1 MNYKKI
7 FTGLLFAIITIIS
20 TGCGEHSF
28 FDKADD
34 TASSSII
41 MLHGNIAKG
50 PIYKAEV
57 KAFRLDTN
65 KLLNTVLT
73 DIKGDYS
80 LDIGTYTGAIKVT
93 AKGGSYIDEISGIKQ
108 DAKDLNLEAISVISD
123 DKKVKTVNVTPVTD
137 IAAQE
142 LEDMYEDITK
152 LANKKSII
160 EDVNKNIARILTG
173 SSFNPTKVKPKIL
186 GKDKIEL
193 DDGDAG
199 KYGTFLAV
207 FAKLSDSKV
216 SNVKAKIENF
226 YNDIK
231 DNGVLSEDSNTKIK
245 GALEDNTIKKGI
257 NTEVITFIKNQQKTY
272 DITPIITGTLIKTN
286 QKREGKTEFTLS
298 VKDIDTKVLVH
309 FKNKKSFATFE
320 AKDENGKDI
329 VYINNDSTVTVIIT
343 NSKDFNETRSVTL
356 SVGKE
361 TVTLS
366 STSNKETTSNLSESE
381 SKPFNLISK
390 ISYNLNFNKHFSD
403 PDDNDKFKTKP
414 YETNEW
420 QTTLTFTTKS
430 PLPKGIILDTNGLL
444 NGASEEPKPKTFPIT
459 ITATDIYKNTI
470 TRTVS
475 LNVSVKPQ
483 VASIELKSPNSTRL
497 KENQTVQATLKFNQD
512 INITTAG
519 TMEIT
524 FANNAGTTG
533 SFDIPQGNISQDTG
547 IEITITAGSGSIS
560 EVIASK
566 ITLVDTEITNF
577 LTIAG
582 QEVKNLAI
590 DNAAPL
596 WTSVSNIYVSED
608 TGTDTVIY
616 TSKVNDDDKDV
627 TYSISDDNF
636 TITTKGKLSLKKAL
650 DYETTKK
657 YTLEI
662 TVKDSLLNSSAKT
675 VTINVTNV
683 LDTPPLLATPKT
695 TENIAEDI
703 KKGTSIA
710 TISSALNALEDQKII
725 DSFTITSG
733 DDNNN
738 FTVNNKG
745 VVKIAEK
752 SHIDFSVNTTHTYI
766 LKISASNKAGASKK
780 VTLNIPVTN
789 VNEITAKD
797 DKKTMKNTENSIIID
812 VLANDD
818 KGIDNKD
825 LTIKSVTVPN
835 IGTAEIIDDNK
846 IKYTNTSTD
855 TGTISFTYTMTNGE
869 DDNTANVNIS
879 IIDATLVP
887 DAPTVNTIADDDI
900 INSLESKSAVNIT
913 GTATPDIKVTVTY
926 NDISKTVKNVGSDGK
941 WSVKYEVTE
950 LPSNGTSSEVVA
962 YTTTVFGTESLKSK
976 KTLKIDTTK
985 PTVTITNDKS
995 VDTLNKTDN
1004 TVTFTFSFSEE
1015 IKSFT
1020 ANDITVQNGEKS
1032 TFKSVITDKKWT
1044 LAVIANDNSTKAITV
1059 SINLDIE
1066 DKAGNKLSSEG
1077 NKLDDEKKLVSKSIK
1092 VDTREVTLE
1101 VTFPIMEDG
1110 IISKAEEERVIIS
1123 GTTNGRKVEVTI
1135 ATLDKV
1141 DANVNDDGKWATKG
1155 INISSLPEGA
1165 LTLVIK
1171 ASKNGNIKT
1180 LTYNDKIL
1188 KDTLS
1193 PTISE
1198 LIIPTTSL
1206 LNENE
1211 FKISFKFDTFVT
1223 PMKLPM
1229 KDNFIL
1235 KNVDLISNVYNPTSK
1250 IYTVTFKPK
1259 DDDEGTLKIILNKNA
1274 VESIA
1279 GNGNKEKDLYT
1290 RSFNSKYPTITIT
1303 SHKEGQFIDES
1314 EALDITLKGKTKNA
1328 IKPSKVT
1335 ITNVTTNKIIGTTT
1349 VDENNKWSQHIT
1361 GLIQEIQ
1368 KLYTGTKPLV
1378 SYKTK
1383 DNYAT
1388 ISSNSQGFNDLRN
1401 LFDGN
1406 KQYGKSY
1413 STDFGRYKN
1422 GATFTI
1428 TFTNPQ
1434 FIKFIDI
1441 WGGARNYALN
1451 ARWDFYD
1458 TDKNIVKTI
1467 QKDKYDEDRYY
1478 KVFPHV
1484 LTPIKKIIVTKTG
1497 DDWFSFSEMKINAIN
1512 LSFKASVE
1520 STTGNKA
1527 STSINFNITK
1537 HPDITSIKLDKS
1549 LILNGKTMQ
1558 ITVNFDTK
1566 IKTSTFTKDDFIVT
1580 NGEINSIN
1588 FTTVDNKTVAT
1599 AIFIP
1604 TPEIDA
1610 SVNTIKIGKDW
1621 KNFAGINASEKYES
1635 ENYKIYT
1642 KLTVVNQVSFALHS
1656 TPYHI
1661 GESVKIRVA
1670 FNKKVT
1676 VAGTPSLNIGLNGSS
1691 TTKQASYLSGS
1702 GTKIL
1707 LFAYSIKSGDSA
1719 TAISVDAD
1727 INVSNT
1733 NTIKDIESTANV
1745 NPAFTAIDPDD
1756 RHIVNTDKD
1765 GIVSIIVTS
1774 NPSKTSYV
1782 KDDKINFK
1790 VTFSNDVTVTNT
1802 PTLSL
1807 VVGDKTVKA
1816 IYKNGSGT
1824 NINFTYTVEDNSFDA
1839 DGISISKNAMLL
1851 AEGTIKSSN
1860 DSVLLYNA
1868 QISNIKGQ
1876 TVNSLTPYIK
1886 DITLSA
1892 TKSGLNE
1899 TAIVGDTL
1907 KASFTF
1913 NSNVTLEGTGI
1924 SLKAKIGSEDISM
1937 AFFSQEANKLI
1948 FTYTIVENDSSISG
1962 FNLIKNSLI
1971 LKSGTTLKSS
1981 INDKDVALNHFA
1993 TSNNTKID
2001 GIKPTLVI
2009 TAPKKVNKDF
2019 TITLSSSKELSSIDK
2034 SKISVSA
2041 LFDVSEFKLAADKKS
2056 ATLKMTLKADTKSNE
2071 KNQDIKVTFQA
2082 AAFTDTSGLK
2092 SKKQEKTIKFDNNTT
2107 LSITNPIEDKI
2118 YTLKEMQNM
2127 NISGTTDAEAG
2138 QTVKVNDIFDV
2149 EVQADGTWSKKV
2161 NLLTSINT
2169 ALKSPVTKAY
2179 INASVKDKL
2188 GNKASVTKTVNMD
2201 ITVPTVTITLD
2212 STTILVDK
2220 KLKATINFN
2229 EAVQDFDIDD
2239 I

>member
-41 MLHGNIAKG
+41 MLHGNVAKG

-65 KLLNTVLT
+65 KLLNTVQT
-73 DIKGDYS
+73 DAKGDYS

-108 DAKDLNLEAISVISD
+108 NAKDLNLEAISVISD

-142 LEDMYEDITK
+142 LEDMYEDIIK
-152 LANKKSII
+152 LAKKQSII
-160 EDVNKNIARILTG
+160 TDVNKNIARILTG
-173 SSFNPTKVKPKIL
+173 SSFNPTKVKPKIFDKT

-193 DDGDAG
+193 SDGDTG
-199 KYGTFLAV
+199 KYGTLLAV

-216 SNVKAKIENF
+216 SNVKAKITEC

-231 DNGVLSEDSNTKIK
+231 DDGVLSNSFNTEI
-245 GALEDNTIKKGI
+245 NTILDGEITSTNGI
-257 NTEVITFIKNQQKTY
+257 SAEVITSIKNQQKTY

-1290 RSFNSKYPTITIT
+1290 HNFNSKKPTITIT

-1314 EALDITLKGKTKNA
+1314 EASNLTLEG
-1328 IKPSKVT
+1328 
-1335 ITNVTTNKIIGTTT
+1335 TTNA
-1349 VDENNKWSQHIT
+1349 E
-1361 GLIQEIQ
+1361 
-1368 KLYTGTKPLV
+1368 
-1378 SYKTK
+1378 
-1383 DNYAT
+1383 
-1388 ISSNSQGFNDLRN
+1388 
-1401 LFDGN
+1401 DG
-1406 KQYGKSY
+1406 Q
-1413 STDFGRYKN
+1413 
-1422 GATFTI
+1422 
-1428 TFTNPQ
+1428 
-1434 FIKFIDI
+1434 
-1441 WGGARNYALN
+1441 
-1451 ARWDFYD
+1451 
-1458 TDKNIVKTI
+1458 
-1467 QKDKYDEDRYY
+1467 
-1478 KVFPHV
+1478 
-1484 LTPIKKIIVTKTG
+1484 
-1497 DDWFSFSEMKINAIN
+1497 
-1512 LSFKASVE
+1512 SV
-1520 STTGNKA
+1520 
-1527 STSINFNITK
+1527 
-1537 HPDITSIKLDKS
+1537 
-1549 LILNGKTMQ
+1549 
-1558 ITVNFDTK
+1558 
-1566 IKTSTFTKDDFIVT
+1566 
-1580 NGEINSIN
+1580 
-1588 FTTVDNKTVAT
+1588 
-1599 AIFIP
+1599 
-1604 TPEIDA
+1604 
-1610 SVNTIKIGKDW
+1610 
-1621 KNFAGINASEKYES
+1621 
-1635 ENYKIYT
+1635 
-1642 KLTVVNQVSFALHS
+1642 
-1656 TPYHI
+1656 
-1661 GESVKIRVA
+1661 
-1670 FNKKVT
+1670 
-1676 VAGTPSLNIGLNGSS
+1676 SLNIGDSIL
-1691 TTKQASYLSGS
+1691 
-1702 GTKIL
+1702 GTAL
-1707 LFAYSIKSGDSA
+1707 
-1719 TAISVDAD
+1719 
-1727 INVSNT
+1727 
-1733 NTIKDIESTANV
+1733 
-1745 NPAFTAIDPDD
+1745 
-1756 RHIVNTDKD
+1756 
-1765 GIVSIIVTS
+1765 VT
-1774 NPSKTSYV
+1774 
-1782 KDDKINFK
+1782 
-1790 VTFSNDVTVTNT
+1790 
-1802 PTLSL
+1802 
-1807 VVGDKTVKA
+1807 
-1816 IYKNGSGT
+1816 
-1824 NINFTYTVEDNSFDA
+1824 
-1839 DGISISKNAMLL
+1839 
-1851 AEGTIKSSN
+1851 
-1860 DSVLLYNA
+1860 
-1868 QISNIKGQ
+1868 
-1876 TVNSLTPYIK
+1876 
-1886 DITLSA
+1886 
-1892 TKSGLNE
+1892 
-1899 TAIVGDTL
+1899 
-1907 KASFTF
+1907 
-1913 NSNVTLEGTGI
+1913 
-1924 SLKAKIGSEDISM
+1924 
-1937 AFFSQEANKLI
+1937 
-1948 FTYTIVENDSSISG
+1948 
-1962 FNLIKNSLI
+1962 
-1971 LKSGTTLKSS
+1971 
-1981 INDKDVALNHFA
+1981 
-1993 TSNNTKID
+1993 
-2001 GIKPTLVI
+2001 
-2009 TAPKKVNKDF
+2009 
-2019 TITLSSSKELSSIDK
+2019 
-2034 SKISVSA
+2034 
-2041 LFDVSEFKLAADKKS
+2041 
-2056 ATLKMTLKADTKSNE
+2056 
-2071 KNQDIKVTFQA
+2071 
-2082 AAFTDTSGLK
+2082 
-2092 SKKQEKTIKFDNNTT
+2092 
-2107 LSITNPIEDKI
+2107 
-2118 YTLKEMQNM
+2118 
-2127 NISGTTDAEAG
+2127 
-2138 QTVKVNDIFDV
+2138 
-2149 EVQADGTWSKKV
+2149 DGTWSK
-2161 NLLTSINT
+2161 SEI
-2169 ALKSPVTKAY
+2169 ALKDKYYQYVRVYSDGSNQNTGNHVVEIEVYDTNNVNVARGKTVTGYTVSDNEPISIKNSSRITDGSKTNISAY
-2179 INASVKDKL
+2179 ADIGTGYTYTLLDL
-2188 GNKASVTKTVNMD
+2188 GSLHELKSIKVWRYFNGRKYNKAHIKVSNDNINWLSVYD
-2201 ITVPTVTITLD
+2201 GITPYAE
-2212 STTILVDK
+2212 S
-2220 KLKATINFN
+2220 
-2229 EAVQDFDIDD
+2229 Q
-2239 I
+2239 